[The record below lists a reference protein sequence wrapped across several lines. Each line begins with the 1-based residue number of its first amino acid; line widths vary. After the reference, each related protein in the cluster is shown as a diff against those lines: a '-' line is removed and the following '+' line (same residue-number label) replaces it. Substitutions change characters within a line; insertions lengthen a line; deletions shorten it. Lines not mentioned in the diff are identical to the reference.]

1 MVIFTWVELLWSQI
15 HHSCLCY
22 LTSLCT
28 MCSYFEFCWE
38 WGSLI
43 LAWSCWFQCLLNNKL
58 IHNICSNICVYSSKF
73 VSTKSIS
80 LTSGDCY
87 IHFVQSLIG
96 WNINL
101 CFDLISF
108 AVKYWLI
115 MTRENGISDIMYLII
130 NILFFYTHI
139 SLCLSWSH
147 SFDTVDSSN

>member
-1 MVIFTWVELLWSQI
+1 MVIFTWVELLWSQV

-22 LTSLCT
+22 LTSLFT

-58 IHNICSNICVYSSKF
+58 IHNICSIF
-73 VSTKSIS
+73 VCIRQS
-80 LTSGDCY
+80 LFLLNQY
-87 IHFVQSLIG
+87 LLLLVIAIHFVQSLIG

-115 MTRENGISDIMYLII
+115 MTRENGISVIIYLII
-130 NILFFYTHI
+130 NILFFYTHL